1 MIMTAYRV
9 ETWDVR
15 KLTPEQARAIGEL
28 VATIWPR
35 EGVTVE
41 MRVEQ
46 QLAFGQS
53 FDGPESQAPKSYVV
67 LDGGR
72 LIAHALTFLR
82 QMGTSEGIWPMAA
95 LARVCS
101 LPEYRGQGLG
111 ATVVRAAFAPIDAG
125 VFRGSLFQ
133 TTSDVRPFYEKLG
146 ATTIDNRIVNS
157 LADDPAANPFWSPE
171 IMRYPGHAH
180 WPTGTIDLRGP
191 GY

>member
-1 MIMTAYRV
+1 MIMTVYKV
-9 ETWDVR
+9 ETWEVR
-15 KLTPEQARAIGEL
+15 KLTPEQARAVGEL

-41 MRVEQ
+41 MRIDQ
-46 QLAFGQS
+46 QLAFGRS

-67 LDGGR
+67 LDGPR
-72 LIAHALTFLR
+72 LIAHALIFLR
-82 QMGTSEGIWPMAA
+82 QMGTSEGTWPMAA

-111 ATVVRAAFAPIDAG
+111 ALVVRAAFEPVDAG

-146 ATTIDNRIVNS
+146 AATIDNRIVNS
-157 LADDPAANPFWSPE
+157 FADDPEANPFWSPE
-171 IMRYPGHAH
+171 IMRYPAHAH
-180 WPTGTIDLRGP
+180 WPAGTIDLRGP